1 LEEALPKTDVLYVTR
16 IQKER
21 FQFSGKTECID
32 SEKMKL
38 AKEKMIVMH
47 PLPRNEELSTD
58 MDNDKR
64 CVYFKQMEHGM
75 YMRMA
80 ILEYYLS
87 IDYDKTCT

>member
-1 LEEALPKTDVLYVTR
+1 
-16 IQKER
+16 
-21 FQFSGKTECID
+21 
-32 SEKMKL
+32 MKL

-58 MDNDKR
+58 MDDDPR
-64 CVYFKQMEHGM
+64 SVYFKQMEYGM

-87 IDYDKTCT
+87 IDYDKTST

>member
-1 LEEALPKTDVLYVTR
+1 MYVTR

-21 FQFSGKTECID
+21 FQFTGTPECINA
-32 SEKMKL
+32 EKMKR
-38 AKEKMIVMH
+38 AKQKMIVMH

-58 MDNDKR
+58 MDSDPR
-64 CVYFKQMEHGM
+64 SVYFKQMEHGM

-87 IDYDKTCT
+87 LDYDKTSA